1 VIKLC
6 SRISQGVLLCAL
18 CLAVPAGAVASPLLS
33 GYGGPGAGS
42 QVILGSSLVNGPRG
56 GGGGG
61 GGGGSA
67 SGGGPTAPAAVTRP
81 PSGGATAPSESAPT
95 RVSRTHR
102 AAGTKQAPARD
113 STPRTSST
121 APGSAARVAPASVQ
135 GRAASRSAALG
146 LSSGEV
152 ALIIVAACA
161 LVAIGFMTGR
171 LARVPRHEGPAA

>member
-1 VIKLC
+1 MIKFC
-6 SRISQGVLLCAL
+6 SRISHGVLLCAL

-42 QVILGSSLVNGPRG
+42 QVILGSALVNGPR
-56 GGGGG
+56 GGGG

-67 SGGGPTAPAAVTRP
+67 SGGGPSAPATVTRP
-81 PSGGATAPSESAPT
+81 TSGGGTASSESAPT
-95 RVSRTHR
+95 RVSRAKR
-102 AAGTKQAPARD
+102 AAGTKRAPARD
-113 STPRTSST
+113 STPRPSST
-121 APGSAARVAPASVQ
+121 APGSAARVAPASAQ

-152 ALIIVAACA
+152 ALIIVAGCA